1 MVEKT
6 PLTKAEL
13 TRLADILLSR
23 HGFSYD
29 GRPKRFLQK
38 KQKHFEKR
46 TIITTPMG
54 NGSR

>member
-29 GRPKRFLQK
+29 GRPKRLLQK